1 MFKPNQVL
9 QGVSNLKKILFVMTN
24 LNSGGIA
31 TSLVNLVNVIADN
44 HSYSISVLLFDESG
58 SNIHKLPNNVSII
71 LGNKYTSFLSN
82 SLKYTRE
89 KGLAIFLFRV
99 FVTGLTR
106 LIGKKYTYKLIFST
120 LRQALVYDIAISFSQ
135 SSPSNRLYGGCNE
148 FVIEKVTATHKISFL
163 HADYL
168 KYGLHSKYNSILYSK
183 FNKIACVSNSVK
195 KQFIDCN
202 PKLSSNTF
210 VVKNIHDCSK
220 IRTKANDTSLIY
232 NEGYNILTVSR
243 LTSEKGLLRA
253 MNVIKKL
260 HDIKLDFKWHIVGD
274 GPLKS
279 FLREYTYN
287 NSLSDI
293 VVFYGDDQNP
303 YKYMKNANAL
313 LVPSFHE
320 AAPMVIEEAIILGL
334 YVVTT
339 NTLSAAEM
347 VSSDDIGN
355 ICENNEDGLYNSLK
369 KLITERPKILN
380 LPRYE
385 ECETMNANRLID
397 FKQLIDD
404 NWGDYNAKT

>member
-1 MFKPNQVL
+1 
-9 QGVSNLKKILFVMTN
+9 
-24 LNSGGIA
+24 
-31 TSLVNLVNVIADN
+31 
-44 HSYSISVLLFDESG
+44 
-58 SNIHKLPNNVSII
+58 
-71 LGNKYTSFLSN
+71 
-82 SLKYTRE
+82 
-89 KGLAIFLFRV
+89 
-99 FVTGLTR
+99 
-106 LIGKKYTYKLIFST
+106 
-120 LRQALVYDIAISFSQ
+120 
-135 SSPSNRLYGGCNE
+135 
-148 FVIEKVTATHKISFL
+148 
-163 HADYL
+163 
-168 KYGLHSKYNSILYSK
+168 
-183 FNKIACVSNSVK
+183 
-195 KQFIDCN
+195 
-202 PKLSSNTF
+202 
-210 VVKNIHDCSK
+210 
-220 IRTKANDTSLIY
+220 
-232 NEGYNILTVSR
+232 LTVSR